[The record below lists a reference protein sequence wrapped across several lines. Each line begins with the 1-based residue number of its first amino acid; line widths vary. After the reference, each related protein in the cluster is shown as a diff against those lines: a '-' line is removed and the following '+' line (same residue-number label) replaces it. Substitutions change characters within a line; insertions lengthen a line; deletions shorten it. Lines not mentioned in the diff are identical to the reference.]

1 VVPGGWNIEGVGDF
15 DGNGKDDILWRNDNA
30 TVAVWDNGQIS
41 AAHWIADPGQVANSW
56 HIV

>member
-1 VVPGGWNIEGVGDF
+1 
-15 DGNGKDDILWRNDNA
+15 
-30 TVAVWDNGQIS
+30 VAVWDNGQIS